1 MQDLSEVLVQ
11 LRDIH
16 EPSPI
21 TWWPP
26 TLAWWFLLLL
36 SIVVVAGLIIYLRKR
51 LRSLKRLASLEL
63 KSISRD
69 FDIHKS
75 DERLLKDLSVFLRR
89 VALHDEKKP
98 IAGLTG
104 TDWLLHLDELSQ
116 YPTFNANY
124 ADLLLAGPYQKDIS
138 FDANSL
144 LKDVQLWAT
153 RLK

>member
-1 MQDLSEVLVQ
+1 MQDLSEVLGQ

-16 EPSPI
+16 EPAPI

-26 TLAWWFLLLL
+26 TFAWWMLLLL
-36 SIVVVAGLIIYLRKR
+36 SIVLIAGLIVYLRKR
-51 LRSLKRLASLEL
+51 LRSLKRLASIEL

-89 VALHDEKKP
+89 VALHDEKKV

-104 TDWLLHLDELSQ
+104 SDWLKHLDELSQ
-116 YPTFNANY
+116 YQTFTANY
-124 ADLLLAGPYQKDIS
+124 ADLLLTGPYQKDIR
-138 FDANSL
+138 FDSNAL
-144 LKDVQLWAT
+144 MKDLQLWV
-153 RLK
+153 RNLK